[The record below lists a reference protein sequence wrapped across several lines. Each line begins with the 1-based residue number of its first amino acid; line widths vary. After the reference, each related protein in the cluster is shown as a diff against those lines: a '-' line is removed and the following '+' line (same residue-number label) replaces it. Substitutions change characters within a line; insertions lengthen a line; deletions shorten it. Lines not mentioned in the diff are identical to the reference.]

1 VVLVAL
7 VKILMPFPP
16 PVPSMV
22 DLVVLSVVLLVQV
35 RLLLQN

>member
-1 VVLVAL
+1 MVL
-7 VKILMPFPP
+7 VKILMPFPL

-22 DLVVLSVVLLVQV
+22 DLVALSVILLVQV